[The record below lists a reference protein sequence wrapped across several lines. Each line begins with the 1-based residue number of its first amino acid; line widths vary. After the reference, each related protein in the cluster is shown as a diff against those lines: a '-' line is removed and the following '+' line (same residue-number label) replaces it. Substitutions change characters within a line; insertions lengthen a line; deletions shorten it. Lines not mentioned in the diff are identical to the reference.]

1 MKKLVALVFSLA
13 VLGAGML
20 GSTASL
26 AKETLQ
32 LKGSDTMVHLATN
45 WAEDYMKKNEG
56 SDLAVTGGG
65 SGTGIAA
72 LLNGTTDIA
81 CASRKIKQ
89 KEIDKAKAQ
98 GSSIVE
104 YVVARDG
111 IAVIVHPSNQVD
123 EVSVKQLKK
132 MYIGE
137 YKKWK
142 QVGGNKK
149 KIILLSRDSSSGTF
163 AFFQKKVLEK
173 MDYSVRARR
182 MPSNSA
188 IVQTVSED
196 KSAIGYVGL
205 GYLAKAG
212 DKVKGLKVKADDK
225 SDAVYPSQKTV
236 VDNSYVINRPLHLY
250 TKGEAAGMAKKFIAY
265 VMSTDGQAIVN
276 NMGFVAVK

>member
-89 KEIDKAKAQ
+89 KEIHMFAGCRCQ
-98 GSSIVE
+98 SGMQ
-104 YVVARDG
+104 
-111 IAVIVHPSNQVD
+111 SNQPG
-123 EVSVKQLKK
+123 SVCRYGL
-132 MYIGE
+132 YIC
-137 YKKWK
+137 
-142 QVGGNKK
+142 
-149 KIILLSRDSSSGTF
+149 
-163 AFFQKKVLEK
+163 
-173 MDYSVRARR
+173 
-182 MPSNSA
+182 
-188 IVQTVSED
+188 
-196 KSAIGYVGL
+196 
-205 GYLAKAG
+205 
-212 DKVKGLKVKADDK
+212 
-225 SDAVYPSQKTV
+225 
-236 VDNSYVINRPLHLY
+236 
-250 TKGEAAGMAKKFIAY
+250 
-265 VMSTDGQAIVN
+265 
-276 NMGFVAVK
+276 